1 VPHDLSKS
9 RQRII
14 CWQSP
19 GGLKRKLALVL
30 LPVAVLGVSAC
41 NQEVHFTRDP
51 FPGPQAD
58 AETKLSPTV
67 VFVGAPVD
75 LTAARSQI
83 DASLSDKISPIVQL
97 IDNAACGRR
106 NGQPDCNDAR
116 VDGDIDR
123 NGPVTLDITP
133 SGRIE
138 LTVPLRYS
146 FRARGLAWA
155 RDITEQSSGAFTV
168 KLPYDVVWTSS
179 YAAEVRIKEEQ
190 TVKVLKGKFSLA
202 KVVEGKLRKSLNGSG
217 ELMRKAIAD
226 TGMKETVA
234 QAWMALHR
242 PIELSGTPTLW
253 LKSEPERVFPAGLT
267 AVDGRTFLRF
277 GIGGNFGILGG
288 QRPAEMV
295 ARRLPEPSRADP
307 LPKDQ
312 VLQTSL
318 KLPVLVSLAP
328 LKKAVAAA
336 FPKDEVVET
345 QADKQTA
352 ALAVSMKT
360 ATVYASR
367 HHVVVDFTVDVAR
380 PRQWLGYVGRAQL
393 LARPVLRRDE
403 GVIELK
409 DLAFPVLSGKDAK
422 EAKNSKK
429 PLRIGQEP
437 FARRFALT
445 ARMDVAADLQA
456 GIDRANAIT
465 EMPAGDDLL
474 LSGRFDKSGSATM
487 ETARDGLLIQLPLEG
502 ELMIRAES
510 TKAASVI
517 VRDASATRSS
527 ATATPPIAGPAR

>member
-1 VPHDLSKS
+1 VPHELKS
-9 RQRII
+9 RLRTAL
-14 CWQSP
+14 SS
-19 GGLKRKLALVL
+19 KFKLAFPLGL
-30 LPVAVLGVSAC
+30 LALTGC

-51 FPGPQAD
+51 FPGPQAN
-58 AETKLSPTV
+58 AETKLLPTV
-67 VFVGAPVD
+67 VFVGAQVD
-75 LTAARSQI
+75 LTTARSQI
-83 DASLSDKISPIVQL
+83 DASLADKISPIVQL

-123 NGPVTLDITP
+123 NGPVTLDVTP
-133 SGRIE
+133 AGRVE

-146 FRARGLAWA
+146 LRARGLAWA
-155 RDITEQSSGAFTV
+155 RDITEASSGTFTV
-168 KLPYDVVWTSS
+168 KLPYEVVWTSS
-179 YAAEVRIKEEQ
+179 YAAEVRIKEDGIVWSEPS
-190 TVKVLKGKFSLA
+190 VKVLKGKLSLA
-202 KVVEGKLRKSLNGSG
+202 KVVEAKLRKSLNGSG

-226 TGMKETVA
+226 TGMKDTVA
-234 QAWMALHR
+234 QAWTALHR

-253 LKSEPERVFPAGLT
+253 LKSEPERVFSAGLS

-277 GIGGNFGILGG
+277 GISGNFGIIGG
-288 QRPAEMV
+288 QRPAESI
-295 ARRLPEPSRADP
+295 ARRIPEPSRADQ

-328 LKKAVAAA
+328 LKRAVAGA
-336 FPKDEVVET
+336 FQRDEVVET

-352 ALAVSMKT
+352 ALGVSMKN
-360 ATVYASR
+360 ATVYPSR
-367 HHVVVDFTVDVAR
+367 HHVVIDFAVDVAR

-393 LARPVLRRDE
+393 LGRPVLRREE
-403 GVIELK
+403 GVVELK
-409 DLAFPVLSGKDAK
+409 DLSFPALSPKDAK

-437 FARRFALT
+437 FARRFALI

-465 EMPAGDDLL
+465 EMPAGDSLL
-474 LSGRFDKSGSATM
+474 LSGRFDKSGAATM

-502 ELMIRAES
+502 ELMIRAEPA
-510 TKAASVI
+510 KAASVI
-517 VRDASATRSS
+517 VRDGSATRSS
-527 ATATPPIAGPAR
+527 ANATPPVAVPSR